1 MQVIAGKYRGRK
13 LVSLDSDSTRPTLQR
28 VKESLFSMI
37 DSKILGSN
45 VLDLFAGSGA
55 LGIEALSRGA
65 CSATFVDSNPAVK
78 KVLETNLARIGEPHE
93 IRIGEFSGVL
103 NEFKTEA
110 RKFDL
115 VFLDPPYKS
124 NFGAEAMRLLAENNL
139 LNQNA
144 MIVFEQEGKKVLQ
157 NVVKGYI
164 IQKVRDYNSAS
175 LTILSY
181 IGD

>member
-13 LVSLDSDSTRPTLQR
+13 LISLDSEQTRPTLQR

-37 DSKILGSN
+37 DEKIANSV

-55 LGIEALSRGA
+55 LGIEAISRGA
-65 CSATFVDSNPAVK
+65 SEVVFVDNNPEVK
-78 KVLETNLARIGEPHE
+78 KVLEKNLERINEPHT
-93 IRIGEFSGVL
+93 IKIGEFSGVL
-103 NEFKTEA
+103 KEFKTGA

-124 NFGAEAMRLLAENNL
+124 NFGAEAMSVLAENHL
-139 LNQNA
+139 LNKNA
-144 MIVFEQEGKKVLQ
+144 MIVLEQEGKKVLQ

-164 IQKVRDYNSAS
+164 IQKVRDYNSSS